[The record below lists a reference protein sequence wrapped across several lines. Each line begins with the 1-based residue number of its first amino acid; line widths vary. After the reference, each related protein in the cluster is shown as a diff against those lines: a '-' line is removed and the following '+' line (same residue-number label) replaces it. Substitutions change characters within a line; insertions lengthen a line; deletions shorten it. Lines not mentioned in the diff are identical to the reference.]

1 MATGESLAAQR
12 LARVTA
18 SPSSLTKDWTG
29 ASSRS
34 STNSDGRHSR
44 TPFGVTT
51 MVRLIRDRVLEHKI
65 DQLVVAPFGIG
76 EAKLGIGRALF
87 AQLLSTL
94 GAGSPHRFYFD
105 HSRIIVDGRG
115 FA

>member
-1 MATGESLAAQR
+1 MATGESLARQR
-12 LARVTA
+12 FARVTA

-76 EAKLGIGRALF
+76 EAKLGIGACPFRAASINPGSRKPPPPLF
-87 AQLLSTL
+87 RS
-94 GAGSPHRFYFD
+94 F
-105 HSRIIVDGRG
+105 
-115 FA
+115 